1 MPESD
6 YPSSI
11 SEDILEILE
20 SRREQWLELDRVK
33 NELLEANDTPP
44 DEVERSNEVA
54 TRVFENLGI
63 AVELDEIQRA
73 RRARIRE
80 VIDRNFPE
88 VDQPDQRQG
97 G

>member
-44 DEVERSNEVA
+44 DEVEHSNEVA